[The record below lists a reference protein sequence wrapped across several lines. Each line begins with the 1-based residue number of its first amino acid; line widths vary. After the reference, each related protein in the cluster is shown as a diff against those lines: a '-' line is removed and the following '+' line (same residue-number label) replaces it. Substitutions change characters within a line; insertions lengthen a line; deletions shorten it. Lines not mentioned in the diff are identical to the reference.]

1 MKQRFFRA
9 TLVAF
14 CAVVFSAIALSG
26 ATWSQAAPAAA
37 TAPAVSAPK
46 PLIVWYSR
54 TGTSE
59 LVAETLE
66 QQLGCDRE
74 RIPSTKD
81 RGIFS
86 IVYEQFFGGADEQGK
101 FPRDLAPYNPVII
114 AAPIYFMKLSAP
126 GRAFMELNR
135 DALRGKDIVIF
146 VTLGGKLSEDKKQAI
161 KDFGSG
167 LGLTVRQVA
176 FLQTGR
182 KDEFPRRI
190 SELVKQGPLRMQA
203 KQ

>member
-1 MKQRFFRA
+1 M
-9 TLVAF
+9 
-14 CAVVFSAIALSG
+14 
-26 ATWSQAAPAAA
+26 
-37 TAPAVSAPK
+37 SAPK

-54 TGTSE
+54 TGTSQ
-59 LVAETLE
+59 LVAETLQ

-86 IVYEQFFGGADEQGK
+86 IINEQIFDGADEQRK

-126 GRAFMELNR
+126 ARAFMELNR
-135 DALRGKDIVIF
+135 DALRGKDLFVF
-146 VTLGGKLSEDKKQAI
+146 VTLGGKLSEEKMQAI

-176 FLQTGR
+176 FLQTGK

-190 SELVKQGPLRMQA
+190 SELVKQGPLRVQA